1 MKKVDFQEYKAN
13 LISLGIPEEE
23 IYDFTGD
30 VIESFYQRYF
40 DWCVDNIIE
49 YSPIFGVEPAYFYFW
64 DTYRINAVAGKG
76 KSAYRIR
83 FSKPYME
90 ALYGKLGRKGQF
102 FDKTD
107 WVAFKN
113 LQNITPNSLEFLMFQ
128 ASTIFTFYHEF
139 AHLVQYKDKVFSM
152 NEHSTDDTYS
162 YEKHVFEY
170 DADLNGCQFVS
181 VYFQQFFQE
190 QIPEPYQTDNN
201 YKRLMYLGISSI
213 LITQLL
219 FLYGKIYPF
228 QPENLDTDFYT
239 REKSHPHT
247 LVRAKYI
254 IEHYVNVA
262 KANGVKIDFGDTTRN
277 VTIICNEFFK
287 DSGLFKN
294 FIEGFQN
301 HFDEINA
308 YALDLY
314 IGQRNNSNCIKHKI
328 KLFGFNSEG

>member
-1 MKKVDFQEYKAN
+1 MKKINFQEYKVN
-13 LISLGIPEEE
+13 LLLLGISKEE

-30 VIESFYQRYF
+30 RIESFYQRYF
-40 DWCVDNIIE
+40 DWCVDNIND
-49 YSPIFGVEPAYFYFW
+49 YSKIFGVEPAYFYFW
-64 DTYRINAVAGKG
+64 DTYEINAKAGKG
-76 KSAYRIR
+76 SNAYRIR

-90 ALYGKLGRKGQF
+90 ALYEKLGKKGQF

-107 WVAFKN
+107 WVAFKK

-139 AHLVQYKDKVFSM
+139 AHLVQYKGKVFSI
-152 NEHSTDDTYS
+152 NEHSFDDTYS
-162 YEKHVFEY
+162 FEKHVFEY

-190 QIPEPYQTDNN
+190 QIPREHQTENN

-213 LITQLL
+213 VITQLL

-228 QPENLDTDFYT
+228 QPQNLDTDFYT
-239 REKSHPHT
+239 RKKSHPHT

-254 IEHYVNVA
+254 IEHYVGIA
-262 KANGVKIDFGDTTRN
+262 KANGVKIDFGDTTSN
-277 VTIICNEFFK
+277 ITIICNEFFK
-287 DSGLFKN
+287 DSGVFKD
-294 FIEGFQN
+294 FILGFQN

-308 YALDLY
+308 YSLDLF
-314 IGQRNNSNCIKHKI
+314 IGQRDNKNCIKHKI
-328 KLFGFNSEG
+328 ELFGFTLGN